1 MILAAADALLGPWRA
16 EHDWTARNGLPTHV
30 SVRVPIPVDVDL
42 GPARVV
48 PAAGPLPVTVTL
60 ARLEDRPGALV
71 AVAEPDGELRLVTE
85 RLGVLGDLPPHR
97 EGRRDLAY
105 HATIVRT
112 PDADVR
118 RAAAA
123 AIEPLLPLTE
133 VTDELS
139 LFEWVGFDEFRVLW
153 RSSPRLVH

>member
-1 MILAAADALLGPWRA
+1 VLGPWRA

-30 SVRVPIPVDVDL
+30 SVRVPLPVDVAL
-42 GPARVV
+42 EPTRVLS
-48 PAAGPLPVTVTL
+48 AAEPLPITVTL

-71 AVAEPDGELRLVTE
+71 AVAEPDRELRRLTE
-85 RLGVLGDLPPHR
+85 RLGALGDVPPHR
-97 EGRRDLAY
+97 EGRHDLAY

-123 AIEPLLPLTE
+123 AIEPRLPLTE
-133 VTDELS
+133 TPDELS
-139 LFEWVGFDEFRVLW
+139 LFEWVGFEEFRVLW